1 MPYCQLVKTDD
12 APSAN
17 DSAGIATPPR
27 SSRRPKRRA
36 VFLPGVPRV
45 GDLIVVDRC
54 YVVEAILPSAE
65 PAPPASQ
72 AADADVI
79 RLERQLMLRVR
90 RA

>member
-17 DSAGIATPPR
+17 DIAGAAPPR

-54 YVVEAILPSAE
+54 YVVEAILPSVEPPAE
-65 PAPPASQ
+65 PQQLAGT
-72 AADADVI
+72 DVA
-79 RLERQLMLRVR
+79 RLDRQLRLRVR